1 MGKIAVI
8 MATEKKIWSSM
19 SASSVMTGG
28 SHECALMSGIEE
40 NTSRSEMEM
49 LGDAENRPPHRL
61 CAGNGAVMA
70 VAVGSAG

>member
-8 MATEKKIWSSM
+8 MAAEKKIWSSM

-40 NTSRSEMEM
+40 NTSRSEMQM

-61 CAGNGAVMA
+61 CAGNGAV
-70 VAVGSAG
+70 AVGSAG